1 MKNITKQENIIKQ
14 IHGRVSI
21 SVNPELAVK
30 KGQEAFVKDTIA
42 AWKKNNPIPLN
53 KLGSVAN
60 AEKFLKDLYKECE
73 KSVPKEEKAAKAPSK

>member
-1 MKNITKQENIIKQ
+1 MKNIKKQDNIIKQ
-14 IHGRVSI
+14 IHGRISI

-30 KGQEAFVKDTIA
+30 KGQDKFVKDTIA
-42 AWKKNNPIPLN
+42 AWKKCNPVPIN

-73 KSVPKEEKAAKAPSK
+73 KAVPKETKAPSK